1 MNPVMGHQWEDLYQV
16 SPARGL
22 AGQRPGH
29 IVGVTH
35 LCAECTYSQ
44 PLRGEARCRCAHPS
58 SEYADGALFSG
69 APACAGFTPR
79 HGSRQGLLNGSG
91 GVAVLHGN

>member
-16 SPARGL
+16 PRMSGDNAKLRG
-22 AGQRPGH
+22 Q
-29 IVGVTH
+29 IVGATH

-44 PLRGEARCRCAHPS
+44 SLRAEARCRCTHPS
-58 SEYADGALFSG
+58 SEFADGVLFSG
-69 APACAGFTPR
+69 APACAAFAPR

-91 GVAVLHGN
+91 GIAVLHGN